1 MVKNSRRWLVA
12 WVQTIGKKNGQ
23 RKMELPPRQ
32 YRALCS
38 ICDTFLPAAPGW
50 PSAVERGVPEA
61 LAAALDFNP
70 RTTYRWEFVNLL
82 DVWDSFLHTLI
93 AMGSWS

>member
-1 MVKNSRRWLVA
+1 
-12 WVQTIGKKNGQ
+12 
-23 RKMELPPRQ
+23 MELTPRQ

-50 PSAVERGVPEA
+50 PSAVERGVPAA

-70 RTTYRWEFVNLL
+70 RVIDRWEFLNLL
-82 DVWDSFLHTLI
+82 DVWDSLAAFVR
-93 AMGSWS
+93 GSRQLVTIFRTP